1 MGEDAD
7 GIGIDVNLV
16 ILSVVVALLAKV
28 RNIHNARDAVVV
40 EMEVAMVMTVDK
52 SHHGKV
58 GYSIS
63 NVVPVVHILRL
74 HRDVTHH
81 EYGLAV
87 TPVLP

>member
-16 ILSVVVALLAKV
+16 ILSVVVAWLAKV

-40 EMEVAMVMTVDK
+40 EMEVAMIVAVDEC
-52 SHHGKV
+52 HHGKV
-58 GYSIS
+58 GYSIG

-74 HRDVTHH
+74 HRDVAHH